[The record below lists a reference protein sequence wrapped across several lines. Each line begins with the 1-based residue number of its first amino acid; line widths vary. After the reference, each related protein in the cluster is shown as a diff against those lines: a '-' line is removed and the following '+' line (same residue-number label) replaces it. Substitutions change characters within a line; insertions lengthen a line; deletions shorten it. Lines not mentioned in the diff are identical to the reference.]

1 MPIAPE
7 CAIFFGETKTMQQ
20 DKTDFTE
27 PTKITVDDAKGR
39 LDRDEP
45 LVFVDARSPK
55 AWDESD
61 AKLPGAIRLPPD
73 QVEQH
78 LHELPHDQPIVIY
91 CAGPHEASS
100 ARVAEELAARG
111 FKNAHPLYGGFNAWK
126 EAGYP
131 LEPK

>member
-1 MPIAPE
+1 MPIALRG
-7 CAIFFGETKTMQQ
+7 AILLGETKTMQN

-45 LVFVDARSPK
+45 LVFVDARSAE
-55 AWDESD
+55 AWEESD

-73 QVEQH
+73 QVEKH
-78 LHELPHDQPIVIY
+78 VRELPQDQPIVIY
-91 CAGPHEASS
+91 CAGPHEVSS

-111 FKNAHPLYGGFNAWK
+111 FRNAHPLYGGFNAWK